1 VPGTQQPALT
11 PNPASKFHP
20 APNTRWTTY
29 LGGDGILCSGV
40 FLIILKLLSLLA
52 LCAAG
57 LFDAT
62 DASVDRAGSWIDE
75 WLPCRCRVYEATVE
89 LEDGRDMSWPMNGS
103 CLSSVIA
110 GGVLRAGRSNTC
122 SIEGLR
128 KQSAAWGLGRI
139 EVASAE
145 AVMNIRTRNALRFSS
160 RCLLLEG
167 VCIWSGAS

>member
-1 VPGTQQPALT
+1 M
-11 PNPASKFHP
+11 FHP
-20 APNTRWTTY
+20 AQRTCLTTY
-29 LGGDGILCSGV
+29 LGGDGIFCSGV
-40 FLIILKLLSLLA
+40 FLLILKLLSLLA

-89 LEDGRDMSWPMNGS
+89 LEDGRDMSWPMEGN
-103 CLSSVIA
+103 CLSSTMA

-145 AVMNIRTRNALRFSS
+145 AVMNIIIEKRVA
-160 RCLLLEG
+160 LLEVNAYYWRG
-167 VCIWSGAS
+167 VCI